1 MASALVTSDWRE
13 PPHPHPES
21 SLTGTLYESN
31 PVSAPYVVASPH
43 AWMFAGTGVRK
54 GTRFRGLVGIEYDR
68 VNPGSP
74 VERPI
79 EVLSHSPVTCR
90 GVHSYADSAYYTH
103 HGGAGVFNAGTMR
116 WVASFSGPY
125 QYGMN
130 RHTGDFTRDVTANL
144 LRAFADGPAAAKYPA
159 HDNLAAIHE
168 AQGRYIIA
176 EPLYKRALSIRER
189 VLGPDHPS
197 VGTTRTIEMGDQ
209 SRGKLAPDLPGAKT
223 DDRQSNPH
231 ECNQCL
237 KIVPR
242 SWLNGGHHSALPS
255 RSFTV
260 SPSSFSSPAISDHG
274 RT

>member
-1 MASALVTSDWRE
+1 KDQRDYARTMGLLRKYIRLRKYRSPMRAQKNNCENENRNEKDDSDRF
-13 PPHPHPES
+13 HRH
-21 SLTGTLYESN
+21 GCRRQ
-31 PVSAPYVVASPH
+31 VVAQNCVGDKCFDPND
-43 AWMFAGTGVRK
+43 GVK
-54 GTRFRGLVGIEYDR
+54 EAQQCT
-68 VNPGSP
+68 
-74 VERPI
+74 
-79 EVLSHSPVTCR
+79 
-90 GVHSYADSAYYTH
+90 
-103 HGGAGVFNAGTMR
+103 HGGVGLARTSQCVE
-116 WVASFSGPY
+116 
-125 QYGMN
+125 QN
-130 RHTGDFTRDVTANL
+130 RGERNQQEQRETQAEDQRL
-144 LRAFADGPAAAKYPA
+144 LR
-159 HDNLAAIHE
+159 
-168 AQGRYIIA
+168 R
-176 EPLYKRALSIRER
+176 
-189 VLGPDHPS
+189 HPS